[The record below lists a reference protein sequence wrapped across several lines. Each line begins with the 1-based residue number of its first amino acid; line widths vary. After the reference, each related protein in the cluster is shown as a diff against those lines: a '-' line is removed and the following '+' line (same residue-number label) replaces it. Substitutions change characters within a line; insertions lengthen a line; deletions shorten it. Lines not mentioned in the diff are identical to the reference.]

1 MSKKF
6 YSENEELNLEESLN
20 KYEYLFKDIKSK
32 PPTLEEALI
41 DMFENA
47 GLTKKDAKELYDHLY
62 LMCNQRVQDKWN
74 LIEHEHK
81 NISKNDALVISSYTY
96 EPKKKFEKF
105 SPYRLLNTN
114 LVATDRKSGVINV
127 EKYLFLFLRALR
139 GLNKTEKNALFRCIP
154 SKVKLEKDPNNNKF
168 VPFQKGL
175 EKIFWPFTSTSDDEK
190 TAEKFLDNGK
200 GTIFKI
206 EGKDL
211 WGYDISLFNVCK
223 EKEIILEPE
232 RKFLIENV
240 TERNN
245 ITEVTLKLIDNP
257 ELLQN
262 CDRYFKRRFLVRNNI
277 FNI

>member
-1 MSKKF
+1 MNF
-6 YSENEELNLEESLN
+6 HSENEQLNLDESLD
-20 KYEYLFKDIKSK
+20 KYEYLFKDFRDNPS
-32 PPTLEEALI
+32 TLAEALTELL
-41 DMFENA
+41 ENA
-47 GLTKKDAKELYDHLY
+47 RLTKKDAKELYDHLY
-62 LMCNQRVQDKWN
+62 LMCNQRVQDKWS
-74 LIEHEHK
+74 LIEQEHK

-96 EPKKKFEKF
+96 EPKIKFEKF

-139 GLNKTEKNALFRCIP
+139 GLNKTKKNALFRCI
-154 SKVKLEKDPNNNKF
+154 SCKVKLEKDPNNNKF

>member
-1 MSKKF
+1 MNF
-6 YSENEELNLEESLN
+6 HSENEQLNLDESLD
-20 KYEYLFKDIKSK
+20 KYEYLFKDFRDN
-32 PPTLEEALI
+32 PPTLAEALTEL
-41 DMFENA
+41 FENA

-114 LVATDRKSGVINV
+114 LVATDRKTGVINV

-139 GLNKTEKNALFRCIP
+139 GLNKTKKNALFRCI
-154 SKVKLEKDPNNNKF
+154 SCKVKLEKDPNNNKF

>member
-1 MSKKF
+1 MNF
-6 YSENEELNLEESLN
+6 HSENEQLNLDESLD
-20 KYEYLFKDIKSK
+20 KYSYLFKDFRDN
-32 PPTLEEALI
+32 PPTLAEALTEL
-41 DMFENA
+41 FENA

-74 LIEHEHK
+74 SIEHEHK

-262 CDRYFKRRFLVRNNI
+262 CDRYFKSRFLVRNNI

>member
-1 MSKKF
+1 MNF
-6 YSENEELNLEESLN
+6 HSENEQLNLDESLD
-20 KYEYLFKDIKSK
+20 KYEYLFKDFRDN
-32 PPTLEEALI
+32 PPTLAEALTEL
-41 DMFENA
+41 FENA
-47 GLTKKDAKELYDHLY
+47 RLTKKDAKELYDHLY
-62 LMCNQRVQDKWN
+62 RMCSQRVQDKWS
-74 LIEHEHK
+74 LIEQEHK

-96 EPKKKFEKF
+96 EPKIKFEKF

-114 LVATDRKSGVINV
+114 LVATDRKTGVINV

-139 GLNKTEKNALFRCIP
+139 GLNKTKKNALFRCI
-154 SKVKLEKDPNNNKF
+154 SCKVKLEKDPNNNKF

-211 WGYDISLFNVCK
+211 WGYDISLFNVCN

-240 TERNN
+240 RERNN

-257 ELLQN
+257 ELLRN

>member
-1 MSKKF
+1 
-6 YSENEELNLEESLN
+6 
-20 KYEYLFKDIKSK
+20 
-32 PPTLEEALI
+32 
-41 DMFENA
+41 
-47 GLTKKDAKELYDHLY
+47 
-62 LMCNQRVQDKWN
+62 MCNQRVQDKWN

-105 SPYRLLNTN
+105 SPYRLLNKN
-114 LVATDRKSGVINV
+114 LVATDRKTGVINV

-139 GLNKTEKNALFRCIP
+139 GLNKTKKNALFRCI
-154 SKVKLEKDPNNNKF
+154 SCKVKLEKDPNNNKF

-211 WGYDISLFNVCK
+211 WGYDISLFNVCN

-240 TERNN
+240 RERNN

-257 ELLQN
+257 ELLRN

>member
-1 MSKKF
+1 MNF
-6 YSENEELNLEESLN
+6 HSENEQLNLDESLD
-20 KYEYLFKDIKSK
+20 KYSYLFKDFRDN
-32 PPTLEEALI
+32 PPTLAEALTEL
-41 DMFENA
+41 FENA
-47 GLTKKDAKELYDHLY
+47 GLTKKDAKEFYDHLY

-74 LIEHEHK
+74 SIEHEHK

-240 TERNN
+240 RERNN